1 MDHLVKFKNELGQ
14 IFERTLQMPKLDT
27 KLASLQALANFLSVA
42 ERKDTKDF
50 IKLLPLMSGV
60 VTQAFAEE
68 DETVLED
75 CLVEFN
81 ELAEIEPNF
90 FRADFE
96 TLYTAFKPVVAYK
109 DFANNAI
116 RHQPMEFAVTM
127 LERKPTLAKKNEALT
142 KDVLE
147 QIFQL
152 MIDIDEDIDSD
163 WITPKEGF
171 AGEEEEEDNVNFG
184 KQAIDR
190 LIAGVGDVFM
200 LPLIGQLVT
209 NTIANEQDW
218 RYKHAGI
225 MAFSQVGEY
234 VDEVSKIQAM
244 VPVVLQHL
252 QHPNPKVRYAS
263 LHCIGQLADDMPGDF
278 QKHFHAEIMPALI
291 NALDDAAPRVQSH
304 ACACLTN
311 FCENASKELLA
322 PCLQALS
329 QKFCALVNDGISMC
343 KENATTALGTVV
355 EKVGEDFAPYF
366 AETIQFL
373 VNALNQFS
381 GPEYKQFRGQS
392 IESITIICSAVGL
405 EAFRPVADSV
415 IGIMLQIQ
423 NTQLEKRDSQ
433 RVYLLSAW
441 QRVALLMKSEFG
453 AYLPQVLPSVLS
465 MAALTPAMGIAG
477 QDTLAQLT
485 DVLNEVTPTTH
496 AEGDKAVNVVT
507 DELEEKDVAIQMLSV
522 FIDEAPEVCYD
533 YMQQISSLLL
543 SLTSY
548 TANDSIRSSSA
559 QSLPGLMKAAK
570 ARNVPIADLH
580 AMAKTFNKN
589 IYDAMT

>member
-1 MDHLVKFKNELGQ
+1 
-14 IFERTLQMPKLDT
+14 MPKLDT

-209 NTIANEQDW
+209 NTIANE
-218 RYKHAGI
+218 
-225 MAFSQVGEY
+225 
-234 VDEVSKIQAM
+234 
-244 VPVVLQHL
+244 
-252 QHPNPKVRYAS
+252 
-263 LHCIGQLADDMPGDF
+263 
-278 QKHFHAEIMPALI
+278 
-291 NALDDAAPRVQSH
+291 
-304 ACACLTN
+304 
-311 FCENASKELLA
+311 
-322 PCLQALS
+322 
-329 QKFCALVNDGISMC
+329 
-343 KENATTALGTVV
+343 
-355 EKVGEDFAPYF
+355 
-366 AETIQFL
+366 
-373 VNALNQFS
+373 
-381 GPEYKQFRGQS
+381 
-392 IESITIICSAVGL
+392 
-405 EAFRPVADSV
+405 
-415 IGIMLQIQ
+415 
-423 NTQLEKRDSQ
+423 
-433 RVYLLSAW
+433 
-441 QRVALLMKSEFG
+441 
-453 AYLPQVLPSVLS
+453 
-465 MAALTPAMGIAG
+465 
-477 QDTLAQLT
+477 
-485 DVLNEVTPTTH
+485 
-496 AEGDKAVNVVT
+496 
-507 DELEEKDVAIQMLSV
+507 
-522 FIDEAPEVCYD
+522 
-533 YMQQISSLLL
+533 
-543 SLTSY
+543 
-548 TANDSIRSSSA
+548 
-559 QSLPGLMKAAK
+559 
-570 ARNVPIADLH
+570 
-580 AMAKTFNKN
+580 
-589 IYDAMT
+589 